1 MIDQADISVLSGK
14 GGNGAVSG
22 RREKFVPL
30 GGPDGGDGGE
40 GGSVVLRCDEGINT
54 LREFS
59 YNRKFSA
66 ESGGGGKGRLKHG
79 ANGKDVTVAVPVGT
93 EIWVGDG
100 EGEWQRTADML
111 EHGQQVFVARGG
123 RGGRGN
129 ASYSS
134 PTNRY
139 PLLAEEGEP
148 GEDLTLRLKLKLLAD
163 VGIVGVPNVGKSSL
177 LAAVSAAKPK
187 VAAYPFTTI
196 DPMLGVVDHRDQSFV
211 IVDIPGL
218 IEGAHEGVG
227 LGHQFLSH
235 VERTRVLVHLLDGT
249 SDDAADDYRKVRS
262 ELTQFDDALLEK
274 PEIVA
279 VNKIDVPGAEA
290 RCSEVGARLE
300 GDVQEVKCI
309 SAVGRQGL
317 DELLDAVLETLAAI
331 PVGGKDSRPDEGA
344 EPVVLRP
351 RQHER
356 PEVARTRSGSYV
368 VSYRPAERLAALVN
382 SDNWDARIQL
392 YEQMR
397 RMGVV
402 AALEKAGIES
412 GDAFRVGKLEWE
424 WE

>member
-1 MIDQADISVLSGK
+1 MIDQVDISVFSGK

-30 GGPDGGDGGE
+30 GGPDGGDGGD
-40 GGSVVLRCDEGINT
+40 GGSVVLRGDEGINT
-54 LREFS
+54 LRAFS
-59 YNRKFSA
+59 YNRKFA
-66 ESGGGGKGRLKHG
+66 AGSGGGGKGRLKHG
-79 ANGKDVTVAVPVGT
+79 ANGEDVAVAVPVGT
-93 EIWVGDG
+93 EVWVADGRGD
-100 EGEWQRTADML
+100 WTPTADML
-111 EHGQQVFVARGG
+111 EHGQQVVVARGG

-139 PLLAEEGEP
+139 PLLAEEGER
-148 GEDLTLRLKLKLLAD
+148 GEELTLRLKLKLLAD

-196 DPMLGVVDHRDQSFV
+196 EPMLGVVDHRNHSFV

-249 SDDAADDYRKVRS
+249 SDDAVNDYRKVRS
-262 ELTQFDDALLEK
+262 ELSQFDDALVEK

-290 RCSEVGARLE
+290 RCRVVSNALE
-300 GDVQEVKCI
+300 DQAWPVQCI

-317 DELLDAVLETLAAI
+317 DALLDTVLETLDAI
-331 PVGGKDSRPDEGA
+331 PAASKDSRPAESA
-344 EPVVLRP
+344 EPVVWRP

-356 PEVARTRSGSYV
+356 PEVGKTRSGAYV
-368 VSYRPAERLAALVN
+368 VSYRPAERLAALVDG
-382 SDNWDARIQL
+382 DNWDARIQL

-412 GDAFRVGKLEWE
+412 GDEFRVGKLEWE